1 MITIVLAGGLSLIFT
16 LIGTPQLIKFL
27 TARQYGQFIRE
38 DGPKEHLLKRG
49 TPTMGGIVIVLAT
62 VLAYFVAHLVRW
74 STPTLSAVLV
84 LGLMVAL
91 GFLGFLDDWAKISK
105 ERSLGLTARG
115 KLIGQFIIGAAFAAI
130 ALNFPNDRG
139 LRPASRYV
147 SFLRDIEVPWLYL
160 PFIVAVIWILF
171 LVMAWSNAVNITDG
185 LDGLAAGSATLVFAA
200 FALVNI
206 WQYNQWC
213 AKTSTAGPRC
223 YDVRDPY
230 DVAVV
235 ALALAGACFGFLWW
249 NAKPAKIFM
258 GDTGSMALGGALAG
272 LSVVTRTELLLVIM
286 GFLFVMEAGSVTLQV
301 AYFKATRGKRI
312 FKMSPIHHHF
322 ELLGWQEVTVTIRF
336 WIIGGICVALGLGV
350 FYAEWVVGQ

>member
-16 LIGTPQLIKFL
+16 LIGTPRLIKFL

-38 DGPKEHLLKRG
+38 DGPKEHLVKRG
-49 TPTMGGIVIVLAT
+49 TPTMGGIVIVAAT
-62 VLAYFVAHLVRW
+62 ILAYFVAHLVRW
-74 STPTLSAVLV
+74 TTPTLSALLL
-84 LGLMVAL
+84 LGLMLAL
-91 GFLGFLDDWAKISK
+91 GVLGFLDDWAKISR

-115 KLIGQFIIGAAFAAI
+115 KLIGQFGIGATFAVL
-130 ALNFPNDRG
+130 ALNFPDARG
-139 LRPASRYV
+139 LRPASQAI
-147 SFLRDIEVPWLYL
+147 SFLRDIDWLYL
-160 PFIVAVIWILF
+160 PFFVAVIWILF
-171 LVMAWSNAVNITDG
+171 LVMAWSNAVNLTDG

-200 FALVNI
+200 FAIVNI

-213 AKTSTAGPRC
+213 AHTSTAGPRC
-223 YDVRDPY
+223 YWVRDPH
-230 DVAVV
+230 DIAVV

-272 LSVVTRTELLLVIM
+272 LSVMTRTELLLVII

-322 ELLGWQEVTVTIRF
+322 ELLGWPEVTVTIRF
-336 WIIGGICVALGLGV
+336 WIISGICVAAGLGI

>member
-16 LIGTPQLIKFL
+16 LIGTPRLIKFL

-49 TPTMGGIVIVLAT
+49 TPTMGGIVIVVAT
-62 VLAYFVAHLVRW
+62 VLAYFVAHLVRLT
-74 STPTLSAVLV
+74 TPTLSGILL

-91 GFLGFLDDWAKISK
+91 GILGFLDDWAKISQ

-115 KLIGQFIIGAAFAAI
+115 KLIGQFAIGATFAVI
-130 ALNFPNDRG
+130 ALNFPDDRG
-139 LRPASRYV
+139 LRPASQAI
-147 SFLRDIEVPWLYL
+147 SFLRDINWLYL
-160 PFIVAVIWILF
+160 PFIVAVLWILF
-171 LVMAWSNAVNITDG
+171 LVMAWSNAVNLTDG

-200 FALVNI
+200 FAIVNI

-213 AKTSTAGPRC
+213 ARTSTAGPRC
-223 YDVRDPY
+223 YEVRDPY

-272 LSVVTRTELLLVIM
+272 LSVLTRTELLLVIM

-322 ELLGWQEVTVTIRF
+322 ELLGWPEVTVTIRF

>member
-16 LIGTPQLIKFL
+16 LIGTPRLIKFL
-27 TARQYGQFIRE
+27 TARQYGQFIRD
-38 DGPKEHLLKRG
+38 DGPKEHLVKRG

-62 VLAYFVAHLVRW
+62 ILGYFVAHLVRW
-74 STPTLSAVLV
+74 TTPTLSGLLL
-84 LGLMVAL
+84 LGLMLAL
-91 GFLGFLDDWAKISK
+91 GVLGFLDDWAKISQ

-115 KLIGQFIIGAAFAAI
+115 KLIGQFAIGGTFAVL
-130 ALNFPNDRG
+130 ALSFPDNRG
-139 LRPASRYV
+139 LRPASQAV
-147 SFLRDIEVPWLYL
+147 SFLRDIDWLYL
-160 PFIVAVIWILF
+160 PFFVAVIWILF
-171 LVMAWSNAVNITDG
+171 LVMAWSNAVNLTDG

-200 FALVNI
+200 FAIVNI

-213 AKTSTAGPRC
+213 AHTSTAGPRC
-223 YDVRDPY
+223 YWVRDPY
-230 DVAVV
+230 DIAVV

-272 LSVVTRTELLLVIM
+272 LSVMTRTELLLVIM

-301 AYFKATRGKRI
+301 GYFKATRGKRI

-322 ELLGWQEVTVTIRF
+322 ELLGWPEVTVTIRF
-336 WIIGGICVALGLGV
+336 WIISGICVAAGLGI

>member
-16 LIGTPQLIKFL
+16 LIGTPRLIKFL

-38 DGPKEHLLKRG
+38 DGPKEHLVKRG
-49 TPTMGGIVIVLAT
+49 TPTMGGIVIVAAT

-74 STPTLSAVLV
+74 TEPTLSGVL
-84 LGLMVAL
+84 LLALTASL
-91 GFLGFLDDWAKISK
+91 GFLGFLDDWAKISQ

-115 KLIGQFIIGAAFAAI
+115 KLIGQFSIGAVFAVI
-130 ALNFPNDRG
+130 ALNFPDERG
-139 LRPASRYV
+139 LRPASQFV
-147 SFLRDIEVPWLYL
+147 SFLRDVPWLYL
-160 PFIVAVIWILF
+160 PFIVAVLWILF
-171 LVMAWSNAVNITDG
+171 LVMAWSNAVNLTDG

-200 FALVNI
+200 FAIVNI
-206 WQYNQWC
+206 WQFNQWC
-213 AKTSTAGPRC
+213 ARTSTAGPRC
-223 YDVRDPY
+223 YEVRDPH

-272 LSVVTRTELLLVIM
+272 LSVLTRTELLLVIM

-336 WIIGGICVALGLGV
+336 WIIGGICVALGLGI

>member
-16 LIGTPQLIKFL
+16 LIGTPLLIKFL

-49 TPTMGGIVIVLAT
+49 TPTMGGIVIVGAT
-62 VLAYFVAHLVRW
+62 VLSYFLAHLVRW

-91 GFLGFLDDWAKISK
+91 GVLGFLDDWAKISK

-115 KLIGQFIIGAAFAAI
+115 KLIGQFGIGALFAVL
-130 ALNFPNDRG
+130 ALSFPNQRG
-139 LRPASRYV
+139 LRPASQYI
-147 SFLRDIEVPWLYL
+147 SFLRDIEIPWLYL
-160 PFIVAVIWILF
+160 PFFVAVIWILF

-213 AKTSTAGPRC
+213 AHTSTAGPRC
-223 YDVRDPY
+223 YEVRDPY

-336 WIIGGICVALGLGV
+336 WIIGGICVALGLGI

>member
-1 MITIVLAGGLSLIFT
+1 MITILLAGGLSLVFT
-16 LIGTPQLIKFL
+16 LIGTPRLIKFL

-38 DGPKEHLLKRG
+38 DGPKEHLVKRG
-49 TPTMGGIVIVLAT
+49 TPTMGGIVIVFA
-62 VLAYFVAHLVRW
+62 VILAYFVAHLVRM
-74 STPTLSAVLV
+74 TPPTYSGMLL
-84 LGLMVAL
+84 LGLMAAMGV
-91 GFLGFLDDWAKISK
+91 LGFLDDWAKISA

-115 KLIGQFIIGAAFAAI
+115 KLIGQFLIGGVFAVL
-130 ALNFPNDRG
+130 ALILPNERG
-139 LRPASRYV
+139 LTPGSQAI
-147 SFLRDIEVPWLYL
+147 SFLRDINWLYL

-185 LDGLAAGSATLVFAA
+185 LDGLVAGSATLVFAA
-200 FALVNI
+200 YALVNI

-213 AKTSTAGPRC
+213 DRISTAGPRC
-223 YDVRDPY
+223 YEVRDPY
-230 DVAVV
+230 DVAVF

-272 LSVVTRTELLLVIM
+272 LSVMTRTELLLVIM

-336 WIIGGICVALGLGV
+336 WIIGGLCVALGVGI
-350 FYAEWVVGQ
+350 FYAEWVIGT

>member
-16 LIGTPQLIKFL
+16 LIGTPRLIKFL

-49 TPTMGGIVIVLAT
+49 TPTMGGIVIVAAT

-74 STPTLSAVLV
+74 TEPTLSGVLLLALTV
-84 LGLMVAL
+84 SLGV
-91 GFLGFLDDWAKISK
+91 LGFLDDWAKISR

-115 KLIGQFIIGAAFAAI
+115 KLIGQFSIGATFAVI
-130 ALNFPNDRG
+130 ALNFPDERG
-139 LRPASRYV
+139 LRPASQFI
-147 SFLRDIEVPWLYL
+147 SFLRDVPWLYL
-160 PFIVAVIWILF
+160 PFIVAVVWILF
-171 LVMAWSNAVNITDG
+171 LVMAWSNAVNLTDG

-200 FALVNI
+200 FAIVNI
-206 WQYNQWC
+206 WQFNQWC
-213 AKTSTAGPRC
+213 ARTSTAGPRC
-223 YDVRDPY
+223 YEVRDPH

-235 ALALAGACFGFLWW
+235 AMALAGACFGFLWW

-272 LSVVTRTELLLVIM
+272 LSVMTRTELLLVIM

-301 AYFKATRGKRI
+301 AYFKLTRGKRI

-336 WIIGGICVALGLGV
+336 WIIGGICVALGLGI